1 MRGTRSELSN
11 YVDPHGMGDHLEQ
24 DLPRKQKK
32 SRKLMLA
39 AQEVKKIGKKKRREV
54 MFTNKLYK
62 FLENEAYRQL
72 RLNTNDDNEEPQDDE
87 IQPDEQDGEAE

>member
-1 MRGTRSELSN
+1 
-11 YVDPHGMGDHLEQ
+11 MGEHLEQ
-24 DLPRKQKK
+24 ELPRKQKK

-72 RLNTNDDNEEPQDDE
+72 RMNTHEDNEEAQDDE
-87 IQPDEQDGEAE
+87 VRADQEDGDAESTPH

>member
-1 MRGTRSELSN
+1 
-11 YVDPHGMGDHLEQ
+11 MGEHLEQ
-24 DLPRKQKK
+24 DVPRKQKK

-72 RLNTNDDNEEPQDDE
+72 R
-87 IQPDEQDGEAE
+87 

>member
-1 MRGTRSELSN
+1 MVE
-11 YVDPHGMGDHLEQ
+11 HLEQ
-24 DLPRKQKK
+24 DIPRKQKK

-39 AQEVKKIGKKKRREV
+39 AQEVKKISKKKKREV

-72 RLNTNDDNEEPQDDE
+72 HLDTNNDKEESNDDTP
-87 IQPDEQDGEAE
+87 AE

>member
-1 MRGTRSELSN
+1 
-11 YVDPHGMGDHLEQ
+11 
-24 DLPRKQKK
+24 
-32 SRKLMLA
+32 MLA

-72 RLNTNDDNEEPQDDE
+72 R
-87 IQPDEQDGEAE
+87 